1 MFFSSHLLLLC
12 SRFSSSERPARVGS
26 SSVDLSVSVCLS
38 AGGQHP
44 WATAWPGRVLD
55 GAWRTVSSG
64 RSLSSK
70 LGLIE
75 PRFLLAHARVP
86 TRTHAR
92 VGGPHPH
99 SSRGLG
105 SVDMVPGQFV
115 TSESLK
121 QEGHEM
127 GCVGRRSRGLG

>member
-1 MFFSSHLLLLC
+1 M
-12 SRFSSSERPARVGS
+12 
-26 SSVDLSVSVCLS
+26 DLSMSVCLS

-55 GAWRTVSSG
+55 GAWHSQLWQI
-64 RSLSSK
+64 LSSK

-75 PRFLLAHARVP
+75 PHFLLVHAHVP
-86 TRTHAR
+86 TRTHVL

-105 SVDMVPGQFV
+105 SVDTVPGQFV
-115 TSESLK
+115 TSEGLK